1 MSKHMK
7 RLNIPRVWSL
17 PKKSHVWATRSSP
30 GPHPI
35 DRSIPLLVIVR
46 DMLNYCDT
54 EGEGRRII
62 GNREVN
68 IDGRVVTD
76 HKLPVGFMDVLSIP
90 RTKEHFRTL
99 LDPKGKLRVMK
110 IPKENSG
117 WKLARIENISYV
129 KGAKKQL
136 NLHDGRNIL
145 IEKGQ
150 KGEYKTG
157 DVLKIELPSQKILTT
172 YPMKK
177 GNVAMI
183 IGGKHAGQIAK
194 IKDYK
199 VTRSPK
205 PNIVGFE
212 EGFST
217 IKDHVFVVGKTQP
230 EIKVP
235 EVSVI

>member
-1 MSKHMK
+1 
-7 RLNIPRVWSL
+7 
-17 PKKSHVWATRSSP
+17 
-30 GPHPI
+30 
-35 DRSIPLLVIVR
+35 VIIR
-46 DMLNYCDT
+46 DMLKYCDT

-62 GNREVN
+62 GNREIN
-68 IDGRVVTD
+68 IDGRVVTN

-90 RTKEHFRTL
+90 RTKEHYRTL
-99 LDPKGKLRVMK
+99 LDRKGKLRVMK
-110 IPKENSG
+110 IPQENSG

-145 IEKGQ
+145 IEKGK
-150 KGEYKTG
+150 KGEYRTG
-157 DVLKIELPSQKILTT
+157 DVLKIELPSQKILNA

-194 IKDYK
+194 IKEYK

-205 PNIVGFE
+205 PNLVDFE

-230 EIKVP
+230 EIKIP